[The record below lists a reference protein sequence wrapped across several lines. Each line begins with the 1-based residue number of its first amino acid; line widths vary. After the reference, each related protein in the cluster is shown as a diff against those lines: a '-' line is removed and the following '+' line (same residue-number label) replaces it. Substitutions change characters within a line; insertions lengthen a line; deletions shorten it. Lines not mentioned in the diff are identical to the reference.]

1 MYYFG
6 LPQPIQ
12 SISHPTQNVRTD
24 TDFTNWLADKAGDV
38 AKVKDL
44 PLKHVVC
51 N

>member
-12 SISHPTQNVRTD
+12 SISNPTQKVRTD
-24 TDFTNWLADKAGDV
+24 TDLTSSQADKAGDV
-38 AKVKDL
+38 VTVKDF